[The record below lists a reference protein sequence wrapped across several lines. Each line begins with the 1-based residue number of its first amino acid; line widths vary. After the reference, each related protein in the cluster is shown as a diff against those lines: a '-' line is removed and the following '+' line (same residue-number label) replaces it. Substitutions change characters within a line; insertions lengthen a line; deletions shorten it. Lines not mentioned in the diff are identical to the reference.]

1 VRRALW
7 CGVYFVGVLS
17 QPHRPRG
24 CSPQRVRPL
33 KQLRTRERR
42 SAPKRPRQRAL
53 AVAAATVLGT
63 CLGPA
68 AAGAG
73 ANVIYD
79 GGFGHGLHGWL
90 TKVLARGSQP
100 GFPHVSVVRSPPQP
114 LLRCNLRQ
122 RGHPYLQLDVPA
134 GASAYVEQSIIVPVR
149 PTHLTLRAW
158 GDLEP
163 VQAVVSIVNG
173 TVPHP
178 LRTFS
183 PPLLRAPLPVLLP
196 AVPPPPAPGS
206 SAPRVRCSGR
216 KPVTLS
222 LDVSRWSGQ
231 AVGLRVR
238 ASGGR
243 GATGT
248 LAAFD
253 NFELGAR

>member
-1 VRRALW
+1 M
-7 CGVYFVGVLS
+7 
-17 QPHRPRG
+17 
-24 CSPQRVRPL
+24 
-33 KQLRTRERR
+33 
-42 SAPKRPRQRAL
+42 
-53 AVAAATVLGT
+53 VLGI

-68 AAGAG
+68 AACAA
-73 ANVIYD
+73 ANVIFD

-114 LLRCNLRQ
+114 LLMCNRRQ

-158 GDLEP
+158 GDLEG

-183 PPLLRAPLPVLLP
+183 PPLLRLATPVPVPAVP
-196 AVPPPPAPGS
+196 AVPPAHAPG
-206 SAPRVRCSGR
+206 ARCSGR
-216 KPVTLS
+216 KPLTLS

-238 ASGGR
+238 ASGR

-248 LAAFD
+248 LADFD